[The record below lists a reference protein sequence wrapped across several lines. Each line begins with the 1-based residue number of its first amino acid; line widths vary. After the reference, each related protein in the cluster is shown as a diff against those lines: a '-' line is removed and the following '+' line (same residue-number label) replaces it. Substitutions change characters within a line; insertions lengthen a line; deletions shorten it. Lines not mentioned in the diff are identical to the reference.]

1 VVVEAIRSLSLKFP
15 QKHRVL
21 MNFLSSILREEGGF
35 EYKKSIV
42 ECILRIIQ
50 EIPEAKDAGL
60 AQLSE
65 FIEDC
70 EYTYLSSQILHILG
84 EQGPLTSDPSKY
96 IRYIYNRVILE
107 NATVRASAVSAL
119 AKFGLLCPFLLPHI
133 LQLLRRCLYDNDDEV
148 RDRAAFCLS
157 SLKKDPLGDIPNYE
171 AGKSIPY
178 SVAFLEKAL
187 YKYLDASHELAFD
200 VSAIELNEHS
210 PVAFGYETPAQVNQ
224 NHIGTPPTVEEEIL
238 DSQELVMNMSEFVQ
252 FGPIFKVCG

>member
-1 VVVEAIRSLSLKFP
+1 
-15 QKHRVL
+15 
-21 MNFLSSILREEGGF
+21 M
-35 EYKKSIV
+35 
-42 ECILRIIQ
+42 
-50 EIPEAKDAGL
+50 
-60 AQLSE
+60 
-65 FIEDC
+65 
-70 EYTYLSSQILHILG
+70 
-84 EQGPLTSDPSKY
+84 
-96 IRYIYNRVILE
+96 ILE

-157 SLKKDPLGDIPNYE
+157 SLKKESVGDIPNYE
-171 AGKSIPY
+171 AGKSILY
-178 SVAFLEKAL
+178 SVASLEKAL
-187 YKYLDASHELAFD
+187 YNYLDASHELAFD

-210 PVAFGYETPAQVNQ
+210 PVAFGYETPAQVKQ

>member
-1 VVVEAIRSLSLKFP
+1 MVVEAIRSLSLKFP

-42 ECILRIIQ
+42 ECILSIIQ

-157 SLKKDPLGDIPNYE
+157 SLRKESLGDIPNYE
-171 AGKSIPY
+171 AGKSITY
-178 SVAFLEKAL
+178 SVASLEKAL
-187 YKYLDASHELAFD
+187 YNYLDASNELAFD

-210 PVAFGYETPAQVNQ
+210 PVAFGYETPAQVIQ
-224 NHIGTPPTVEEEIL
+224 NHIGTSPTVEEEIL
-238 DSQELVMNMSEFVQ
+238 DSQEFVMNMSEFVQ